1 MFEGMRTRSI
11 VLTAVALL
19 CTRLVAQTGLLSTEY
34 FWDTDPGQGNGTV
47 LVAVDGTYDQALEMV
62 LAQTATLPAPGE
74 HSFSIR
80 AHDTDGNWGPVFTT
94 LVQVLPG
101 SVNFPDIRVN
111 EGEYYWDTDPGEGS
125 GSPLF
130 ALDGNYNDA
139 LEAVGADI
147 DQLPAPGMHLLSLRT
162 LDVNSNWS
170 APFSVVVEVL
180 TGSVTFPV
188 VHVSAAEYW
197 FDTDPGEGA
206 GTPMLA
212 ADGAFDSAIESIKG
226 NAIPVPVIAGI
237 NVLWMRAQ
245 DDDGGWGQAFGVVV
259 NMDTTI
265 TGTVNVPEVTT
276 DASTLVIAPNPTT
289 ADAGF
294 RVEQQG
300 KPQHI
305 RIRVLDSQGRLVMD
319 TDYGSRSK
327 VDVALD
333 GFATGMYPVG
343 VFLGDQVTWHSVVV
357 H

>member
-1 MFEGMRTRSI
+1 MRTIFLS
-11 VLTAVALL
+11 AVVFL
-19 CTRLVAQTGLLSTEY
+19 CTRLVGQTGLLSTEY
-34 FWDTDPGQGNGTV
+34 FWDADPGQGNGIA
-47 LVAVDGTYDQALEMV
+47 LVAVDGSYDQALELVM
-62 LAQTATLPAPGE
+62 AQTGSLPSPGE

-80 AHDTDGNWGPVFTT
+80 AHDSDGNWGPAFTT

-101 SVNFPDIRVN
+101 SVNFPDVQVN

-139 LEAVGADI
+139 LENIGADI
-147 DQLPAPGMHLLSLRT
+147 DQLPAPGLHVLSMRT

-180 TGSVTFPV
+180 TGSVTFPAI
-188 VHVSAAEYW
+188 HISAAEYW

-212 ADGAFDSAIESIKG
+212 ADGAFDNAIESIKG
-226 NAIPVPVIAGI
+226 NAIPVPVIAGV

-245 DDDGGWGQAFGVVV
+245 DDDGGWGPSFGVVV

-265 TGTVNVPEVTT
+265 TGTVDVPEVNT
-276 DASTLVIAPNPTT
+276 DATTFVLAPNPTT
-289 ADAGF
+289 ADGGF

-300 KPQHI
+300 QPQRI
-305 RIRVLDSQGRLVMD
+305 RIRVLDSQGRLVLD
-319 TDYGSRSK
+319 RDYGSRSK

-333 GFATGMYPVG
+333 GVATGMYPVG
-343 VFLGDQVTWHSVVV
+343 VFIGDQVTWHSVVV